1 MDEPKGDFLSLPV
14 VFKLQIFE
22 RLHWKDINCL
32 QLVCKD
38 FYLKVVEN
46 RERLDREEVNY
57 LKVYYTENKIL
68 KVDYKT
74 MCPVLGLEGIVSRC
88 IEFSN
93 NYEYDYFFR
102 NKKITDMKELVF
114 ENTINGEIINL
125 TNIGY
130 HMDFTLDNYYSFEI
144 SLSNGE
150 FFSSPLRRF
159 EISTTEE
166 IAIPYNGTILKK
178 EFHRKISLFERN
190 GSLLVMKKIA
200 MDIITGDPLMEYENT
215 SSAIAEPIFTSIA
228 NHLSELRFFKFEN
241 RCGGER
247 LRLFFYGADK
257 FDVLEKIFYRKFFNK
272 INYGDELMVNNRE
285 TNYSITNSTNCP
297 ECDTQHENRICLK
310 EFGGYRTFDF
320 I

>member
-38 FYLKVVEN
+38 FYLTVVEN

-57 LKVYYTENKIL
+57 LKV
-68 KVDYKT
+68 DYMRIKYSKST
-74 MCPVLGLEGIVSRC
+74 TKQCALYSVWK

-93 NYEYDYFFR
+93 DYEYDYFLR
-102 NKKITDMKELVF
+102 NKKITDIKELVF
-114 ENTINGEIINL
+114 ENTINGEIINVM
-125 TNIGY
+125 NIGY
-130 HMDFTLDNYYSFEI
+130 HMDFILDNYYSFEI

-178 EFHRKISLFERN
+178 EFLRKISLFERD

-215 SSAIAEPIFTSIA
+215 SSVIAEPIFTSIA

-241 RCGGER
+241 RCGGKR

-257 FDVLEKIFYRKFFNK
+257 FDVLEKEFYKKFFNK

-297 ECDTQHENRICLK
+297 ECDTQHENRICLQ